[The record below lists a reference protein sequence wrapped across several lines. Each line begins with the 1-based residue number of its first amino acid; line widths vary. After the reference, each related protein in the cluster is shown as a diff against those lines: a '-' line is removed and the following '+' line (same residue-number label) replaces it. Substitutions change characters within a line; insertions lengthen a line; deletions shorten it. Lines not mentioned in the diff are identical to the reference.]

1 MNTDPNE
8 PAYPSQN
15 LDRVGNPCE
24 GLNYGMTIRAE
35 IASRIMAGLCAGQ
48 MVYDIAIN
56 LTSGGDAIVAKS
68 SVSLADALIAEL
80 NKPVAPSSLGD

>member
-1 MNTDPNE
+1 MTINPNE

-24 GLNYGMTIRAE
+24 NLNYGMPVRAE

-48 MVYDIAIN
+48 MVYEIAMKKH
-56 LTSGGDAIVAKS
+56 SDGDAIVAES
-68 SVSLADALIAEL
+68 AVWADTLLAEL
-80 NKPVAPSSLGD
+80 NKSDEPEAKNT

>member
-1 MNTDPNE
+1 MNIDPNE

-35 IASRIMAGLCAGQ
+35 IASRIMAGLCAISRDLSPESA
-48 MVYDIAIN
+48 VYW
-56 LTSGGDAIVAKS
+56 
-68 SVSLADALIAEL
+68 ADALIAEL
-80 NKPVAPSSLGD
+80 NKPVAPAEREDWV

>member
-1 MNTDPNE
+1 MNIEPNE

-35 IASRIMAGLCAGQ
+35 IASRIMATL
-48 MVYDIAIN
+48 
-56 LTSGGDAIVAKS
+56 S
-68 SVSLADALIAEL
+68 SKDVSASRELLASASVKGADALIAEL